1 MNPPKIAVLG
11 GSSSLPGDE
20 AYQKAYQMGYLLAEA
35 GATVISGGYIG
46 AMEAVSQGAREA
58 GGWVIG
64 FQCHEVEAW
73 KKVRPNPW
81 AQELWPC
88 ETMLDLFLL
97 LIRRSEAIIV
107 LDGGVGTLVE
117 VALTWN
123 QLIIH
128 AIEPKPFL
136 LIGERWR
143 SAMNGF
149 IHEFDDFIP
158 SSYRQHL
165 HFVKNQPSALA
176 YLKKKDWILM
186 NSNCQ
191 KSH

>member
-1 MNPPKIAVLG
+1 MTPPKIAVLG
-11 GSSSLPGDE
+11 GASPQPGEKTYQE
-20 AYQKAYQMGYLLAEA
+20 AFDMGQFLALS

-46 AMEAVSQGAREA
+46 AMEAVSRGASEA
-58 GGWVIG
+58 GGHVIG
-64 FQCHEVEAW
+64 FRCREVEEW
-73 KKVRPNPW
+73 KDVQPTPW
-81 AQELWPC
+81 AKELWPC

-97 LIRRSEAIIV
+97 LIRRSDAIVV

-136 LIGERWR
+136 LVGARWHH
-143 SAMNGF
+143 ALQAF
-149 IHEFDDFIP
+149 LHEFDDLIP

-165 HFVKNQPSALA
+165 KFVTDPITALKQ
-176 YLKKKDWILM
+176 LQLELGF
-186 NSNCQ
+186 
-191 KSH
+191 